1 MDAEVPLVNEY
12 MDAMKDDMAKALSS
26 LENQI
31 GTVRTGRASPA
42 LLDNVQVNVSSYGA
56 VMPLKQLATVSAPD
70 ARLLQIAPW
79 DKSVITDIEKAIATA
94 NLGLNP
100 NSDGNVI
107 RVPIPPL
114 TTERRQ
120 DMVKQVRRM
129 GEDAKVAI
137 RHARREYN
145 DMFKELE
152 SDKEISEDDLKRVLK
167 NVQDATDASV
177 KKVDAVV
184 SAKESEILE
193 V

>member
-1 MDAEVPLVNEY
+1 VVDEY
-12 MDAMKDDMAKALSS
+12 MSAMNDDMAKALSS
-26 LENQI
+26 LQNQLS
-31 GTVRTGRASPA
+31 TVRTGRASPA

-79 DKSVITDIEKAIATA
+79 DKSVIADIEKAIATA

-100 NSDGNVI
+100 NSDGNVV

-120 DMVKQVRRM
+120 DMVRQVRRM
-129 GEDAKVAI
+129 GEDAKISI

-145 DMFKELE
+145 DLFKELE
-152 SDKEISEDDLKRVLK
+152 GDKEISEDELKRVLK
-167 NVQDATDASV
+167 QVQEGTDASV
-177 KKVDAVV
+177 KQVDGVV
-184 SAKESEILE
+184 GAKEAEILE

>member
-1 MDAEVPLVNEY
+1 MVDEY

-26 LENQI
+26 LDNQLT
-31 GTVRTGRASPA
+31 TVRTGRASPA
-42 LLDNVQVNVSSYGA
+42 LLDSVQVNVSSYGA
-56 VMPLKQLATVSAPD
+56 VMPLKQLATISAPD

-79 DKSVITDIEKAIATA
+79 DKSVISDIEKAIATA

-100 NSDGNVI
+100 NSDGNVV

-120 DMVKQVRRM
+120 EMVKQVRRM
-129 GEDAKVAI
+129 GEDAKVSI

-145 DMFKELE
+145 DIFKDLE
-152 SDKEISEDDLKRVLK
+152 SDKEISEDELKRVLK

-177 KKVDAVV
+177 KKVDVVV